1 MAIYINGFLSCMKF
15 GLISLV
21 GARIISLRLNV
32 WYIYLHLPT
41 FTEHN
46 QGSLSVH
53 CSIKNQKPPAMRFTS
68 SMAPLPRGTA
78 KGRMPKI
85 RLPQIPQSAK
95 HAAAGGKPSQKQR
108 EINLWISRNR
118 WCLWDGYDFSFACW
132 EKSHVCMFFSVESVQ

>member
-21 GARIISLRLNV
+21 GAKIISQRLNV

-41 FTEHN
+41 FTKHN

-68 SMAPLPRGTA
+68 SMAPLPRGIA

-95 HAAAGGKPSQKQR
+95 HAAAGWEAVTETKGNQSVDFKKWMVFVGWICQMVPNGCQFTIPS
-108 EINLWISRNR
+108 
-118 WCLWDGYDFSFACW
+118 
-132 EKSHVCMFFSVESVQ
+132 V